1 MRKLVFQY
9 VCASMYHHQKQH
21 MHAEYF
27 ILKGGINTCSKSH
40 DKLDTS
46 VLASI
51 LYTI

>member
-21 MHAEYF
+21 MHTEYF